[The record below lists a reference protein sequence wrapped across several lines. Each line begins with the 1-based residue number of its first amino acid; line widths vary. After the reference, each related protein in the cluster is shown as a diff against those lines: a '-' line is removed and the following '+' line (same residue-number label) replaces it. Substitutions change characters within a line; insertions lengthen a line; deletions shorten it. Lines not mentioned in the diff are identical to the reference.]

1 MPASG
6 YFVTFE
12 GPEGSGKSTQV
23 ARLAADLRNR
33 GFEVFTTREPGGTPA
48 GEMIR
53 TILLDRRDVELGGW
67 TEALLFTAARAQL
80 VKDIIAPELRAGHIV
95 LCDRFRDSTLA
106 YQGYGRGLDL
116 ETLRRLQDQATDGL
130 VPALTFL
137 LDLPVEEGLS
147 RIPPPSLD
155 RLDRE
160 AQAFHRRVREG
171 YQDMARQ
178 DPGRWV
184 TVNAAESPDVLAELI
199 VATTMERLERAGV
212 RPRERRSA

>member
-1 MPASG
+1 MAGPG

-12 GPEGSGKSTQV
+12 GPEGAGKSTQV
-23 ARLAADLRNR
+23 TRLAGTLAER
-33 GFEVFTTREPGGTPA
+33 GFDVFSTREPGGTPV

-53 TILLDRRDVELGGW
+53 RILLDRRDLELGDW

-80 VKDIIAPELRAGHIV
+80 VNHVIGPELAAGHVV

-116 ETLRRLQDQATDGL
+116 ETLRRLQDQATGGL
-130 VPALTFL
+130 QPALTFL
-137 LDLPVEEGLS
+137 LDLPVEQGLS
-147 RIPPPSLD
+147 RIPPTSLD

-160 AQAFHRRVREG
+160 AQAFHRRVRDG
-171 YQDMARQ
+171 YIEMARQ
-178 DPGRWV
+178 DAGRWV
-184 TVNAAESPDVLAELI
+184 MLDAALSADGLAELI
-199 VATTMERLERAGV
+199 VATTLERLQRAGV

>member
-1 MPASG
+1 MGGPG

-12 GPEGSGKSTQV
+12 GPEGAGKSTQV
-23 ARLAADLRNR
+23 TRLAEKLAEH
-33 GFEVFTTREPGGTPA
+33 GFEVLSTREPGGTMV

-53 TILLDRRDVELGGW
+53 RILLDGPDLSGW

-80 VKDIIAPELRAGHIV
+80 VQDVIRPQLEAGLVV
-95 LCDRFRDSTLA
+95 LCDRYRDSTLA
-106 YQGYGRGLDL
+106 YQGYGRGVDL
-116 ETLRRLQDQATDGL
+116 ATLIRLQEEATGGL
-130 VPALTFL
+130 LPALTFL

-147 RIPPPSLD
+147 RIPKGALD

-160 AQAFHRRVREG
+160 AEGFHRRVREG
-171 YQDMARQ
+171 YLDMARQ

-184 TVNAAESPDVLAELI
+184 IVNAAVSADGLAEVI
-199 VATTMERLERAGV
+199 VTATRERLQRAGI

>member
-1 MPASG
+1 MAGPG

-12 GPEGSGKSTQV
+12 GPEGAGKSTQV
-23 ARLAADLRNR
+23 ARLAGALTDR
-33 GFEVFTTREPGGTPA
+33 GFEVFATREPGGTPV

-53 TILLDRRDVELGGW
+53 DIVLRGPDLDGW
-67 TEALLFTAARAQL
+67 TEALLFTAARVQL
-80 VKDIIAPELRAGHIV
+80 IRDVIRPQLDAGRLV
-95 LCDRFRDSTLA
+95 LCDRYRDSTLA

-116 ETLRRLQDQATDGL
+116 PTLVRMQDQATGGL
-130 VPALTFL
+130 MPALTFL

-147 RIPPPSLD
+147 RIRPKSLD

-160 AQAFHRRVREG
+160 GEAFHRRVREG
-171 YQDMARQ
+171 YLEMARL

-184 TVNAAESPDVLAELI
+184 TLNAALPADGLAEL
-199 VATTMERLERAGV
+199 VVSSTLQRLQRAGV